1 MCLPEQFVC
10 CRKPMVFQ
18 PPSSSSVVVQERSHQ
33 ARVEAALKKAFTSGS
48 LTLAAAGLTQVPP
61 QLLQLDST
69 TLEGISWWERNT
81 IEKVDLSGNGIRELP
96 PDLPGQIP
104 DCRAFNASDNQL
116 ESLPTTLL
124 HLEKLKIL
132 LAVRNAI
139 TTFPTSD
146 CQSSLVELRL
156 SHNNL
161 CELPRGFADSL
172 PSLQVLAI
180 DHNKLR
186 SLDEPLP
193 SQLRVLLASS
203 NEIVSAH
210 GVDGLRCLEE
220 VDLSRN
226 NLTRMPCLRDCSHLG
241 SVGGGYN
248 KLEHWPEVGGKVH
261 TLRLSYNLLRSAS
274 ETLLLP
280 PSLVTLL
287 LDNNKVD
294 AVPGAMFALDKL
306 KTLDLSNNDISRIPN
321 ELGRLALLTRVAL
334 DGNPVRNVPMAV
346 LRRGSAGI
354 LKLLRERLGPDDD
367 GNDRGAMLL
376 DIRNAVHGSKHLDL
390 SDRGLG
396 PEVPSEV
403 EQAEALEL
411 LDMSR
416 NRIARLR
423 ELKSR
428 ETLLRLVMAQNV
440 LKSIETL
447 KYPAL
452 QDLDISNN
460 NLTQLPCE
468 VSLPQLLSFDASC
481 NRDLT
486 GVPKGLLKGS
496 VKLQEIRANNCRI
509 ASWDFL
515 PDLDRPH
522 DKLEVLDLSDNR
534 ITMIP
539 DNLVPGRLP
548 GLHVLLLS
556 NNNITAL
563 PPSLGRASALNSL
576 TLEGNPIRSISQA
589 VIRGGSAAILSC
601 LRKRYPPVDENG
613 RMDVSAAQRD
623 DDGRGVVEA
632 EIRDLEARLAAGGHT
647 QAVEYS
653 LKKRL
658 AVGRAK
664 LKRFSRT
671 AVQEEAHVAM
681 T

>member
-1 MCLPEQFVC
+1 
-10 CRKPMVFQ
+10 MVFQ
-18 PPSSSSVVVQERSHQ
+18 PPSSSSSVVVQERSHQ

-69 TLEGISWWERNT
+69 TLEGISWWESNT
-81 IEKVDLSGNGIRELP
+81 IEKVDLSGNDIRELP

-104 DCRAFNASDNQL
+104 DCRAFNASDNKL

-146 CQSSLVELRL
+146 CRSSLVELRL

-161 CELPRGFADSL
+161 CELPRGFAESL

-186 SLDEPLP
+186 SLDEPIP

-203 NEIVSAH
+203 NEIVSAN

-294 AVPGAMFALDKL
+294 AVPGAVLALDKL

-321 ELGRLALLTRVAL
+321 ELGRLASLTRVAL

-367 GNDRGAMLL
+367 GNERGAMLL
-376 DIRNAVHGSKHLDL
+376 DIRNAV
-390 SDRGLG
+390 
-396 PEVPSEV
+396 PPEV
-403 EQAEALEL
+403 EQAEALVL
-411 LDMSR
+411 LNMSH
-416 NRIARLR
+416 NRIARLG

-428 ETLLRLVMAQNV
+428 ETLVAAVDGQKRPKEYRDA
-440 LKSIETL
+440 
-447 KYPAL
+447 
-452 QDLDISNN
+452 
-460 NLTQLPCE
+460 E

-496 VKLQEIRANNCRI
+496 VKLREIRANNCRI

-534 ITMIP
+534 ITVIP

-576 TLEGNPIRSISQA
+576 TLEGNPIRSISQ
-589 VIRGGSAAILSC
+589 VRRG
-601 LRKRYPPVDENG
+601 
-613 RMDVSAAQRD
+613 Q
-623 DDGRGVVEA
+623 
-632 EIRDLEARLAAGGHT
+632 
-647 QAVEYS
+647 Q
-653 LKKRL
+653 
-658 AVGRAK
+658 
-664 LKRFSRT
+664 
-671 AVQEEAHVAM
+671 
-681 T
+681 

>member
-1 MCLPEQFVC
+1 
-10 CRKPMVFQ
+10 
-18 PPSSSSVVVQERSHQ
+18 

-48 LTLAAAGLTQVPP
+48 LTLTAAGLTQVPP
-61 QLLQLDST
+61 QLLQLDSIS
-69 TLEGISWWERNT
+69 LEGVNWWESNT
-81 IEKVDLSGNGIRELP
+81 IEKVDLSGNDIRELP

-104 DCRAFNASDNQL
+104 DCRAFNGSDNKL

-146 CQSSLVELRL
+146 CRSSLVELRL
-156 SHNNL
+156 SHNSL
-161 CELPRGFADSL
+161 CELPRGFAESL
-172 PSLQVLAI
+172 PSLQVLAV
-180 DHNKLR
+180 DHNKLG
-186 SLDEPLP
+186 SLDEPIP

-203 NEIVSAH
+203 NEIVSAN

-226 NLTRMPCLRDCSHLG
+226 GLVRMPCLRDCSHLG
-241 SVGGGYN
+241 SVDGSYN
-248 KLEHWPEVGGKVH
+248 KLVHWPEVGDKVH

-294 AVPGAMFALDKL
+294 AVPGAVLALDKL
-306 KTLDLSNNDISRIPN
+306 KTLDLSNNDISRVPN
-321 ELGRLALLTRVAL
+321 ELGRLASLTRVAL
-334 DGNPVRNVPMAV
+334 DGNPIRNVPMAV

-367 GNDRGAMLL
+367 GSGRGAMLL

-390 SDRGLG
+390 SHRGLG
-396 PEVPSEV
+396 PEVPQEV
-403 EQAEALEL
+403 EQAEALVL
-411 LDMSR
+411 LNMSH
-416 NRIARLR
+416 NRIAGLG

-428 ETLLRLVMAQNV
+428 ESLVRLLMAKNV

-447 KYPAL
+447 RYPAL

-468 VSLPQLLSFDASC
+468 LSLPQLLSFDASC

-496 VKLQEIRANNCRI
+496 VKLRDMKANNCRI

-534 ITMIP
+534 ITVIP

-548 GLHVLLLS
+548 
-556 NNNITAL
+556 
-563 PPSLGRASALNSL
+563 
-576 TLEGNPIRSISQA
+576 
-589 VIRGGSAAILSC
+589 
-601 LRKRYPPVDENG
+601 
-613 RMDVSAAQRD
+613 
-623 DDGRGVVEA
+623 
-632 EIRDLEARLAAGGHT
+632 
-647 QAVEYS
+647 
-653 LKKRL
+653 
-658 AVGRAK
+658 
-664 LKRFSRT
+664 
-671 AVQEEAHVAM
+671 
-681 T
+681 